1 MLSFQALYISEKLYN
16 NIHKS
21 LERLTMKYLME
32 EWIDI
37 HKGKVIE
44 YQERSEEKI
53 PALYSEGS
61 GWTIHDSFGK
71 SSYGILQDAINLG
84 NGHWL
89 LGLNEILEYETIY
102 ASRRVKYFS
111 MDNIRIVYSEENQKK
126 LDQIQFFEDLD
137 KSNNGS
143 E

>member
-1 MLSFQALYISEKLYN
+1 
-16 NIHKS
+16 
-21 LERLTMKYLME
+21 MKYLME

-61 GWTIHDSFGK
+61 GWTIHDRFGK
-71 SSYGILQDAINLG
+71 SSYGILHDAINLG
-84 NGHWL
+84 DGHWL

-102 ASRRVKYFS
+102 ASRRIKYFS
-111 MDNIRIVYSEENQKK
+111 VDKIRIVYSEENQKK

-143 E
+143 A